1 MQGTAY
7 NRIDSNIA
15 VIQGVPQGGA
25 KYLGVG
31 NQTGAIKI
39 KLPVAK
45 QNTMFKFRIK
55 INGYSTGGKQSNS
68 EYIVKGY
75 NQAGGFGANYDGQT
89 NCQVTVVKDNPSS
102 ITPVFLFL
110 HWSNR
115 GLYLDW
121 RNNRCSRFKSS
132 CN

>member
-1 MQGTAY
+1 M
-7 NRIDSNIA
+7 
-15 VIQGVPQGGA
+15 IQGVPQGGA

-75 NQAGGFGANYDGQT
+75 NQTGGFGANYDGQI
-89 NCQVTVVKDNPSS
+89 NCQVTVVNDNLSKT
-102 ITPVFLFL
+102 TPVFYFCTGATEDYILVGEITDV
-110 HWSNR
+110 HVSKAVVIDDVEAHYN
-115 GLYLDW
+115 YI
-121 RNNRCSRFKSS
+121 SA
-132 CN
+132 